1 MHKVS
6 YQEKARTQVSAS
18 QQDSQRLYKDHQVTG
33 NSPEDMQ
40 AWSDFPKFQC
50 FPFFVTLKVKLVR
63 IKKKKERERES
74 ASSASPQSGGKPAA
88 YGVLRVCPLPPLHR
102 VRLRLDGGPS
112 RSWKEPQQVPC
123 AGPGD
128 GTAFCKV
135 RAQERF

>member
-63 IKKKKERERES
+63 IKKKKERERERALHQLHPRVGES
-74 ASSASPQSGGKPAA
+74 QQPTASSA
-88 YGVLRVCPLPPLHR
+88 
-102 VRLRLDGGPS
+102 
-112 RSWKEPQQVPC
+112 C
-123 AGPGD
+123 ALSHLC
-128 GTAFCKV
+128 T
-135 RAQERF
+135 E